1 MKGTVICPACGKQLG
16 QYELLFPTW
25 SDANLLTARLRV
37 ACPYC
42 GAKFHLSASS
52 FGGGKGDKPVML
64 TLE

>member
-1 MKGTVICPACGKQLG
+1 MKERVLCPACGKQLG
-16 QYELLFPTW
+16 QYELSFSTW

-42 GAKFHLSASS
+42 GTNLRLSVSS
-52 FGGGKGDKPVML
+52 FGGGKDDKPVML